1 MTLLP
6 DIYRGTQK
14 LISPLSMSAGPM
26 LSVEGVTIHHLADVK
41 VGRVIDSL
49 LAEGLGYHVII
60 DRDGTVIQT
69 TYFSQRVN
77 HAGTAKWRGASP
89 NREHIAVS
97 LASWG
102 TVKIQDKKYYAWNG
116 SEIPAAQVAKRPGNL
131 SNTLY
136 HWHIAT
142 EAQEKSLVAF
152 LRWCMTRGLKRE
164 NFCGHDE
171 CALPAGRKSD
181 PGGVLSMTMTELR
194 DKLGEAPGDA

>member
-77 HAGTAKWRGASP
+77 HAGTAKWRDCSP

-102 TVKIQDKKYYAWNG
+102 TVKIQDKKYYA
-116 SEIPAAQVAKRPGNL
+116 
-131 SNTLY
+131 
-136 HWHIAT
+136 
-142 EAQEKSLVAF
+142 
-152 LRWCMTRGLKRE
+152 
-164 NFCGHDE
+164 
-171 CALPAGRKSD
+171 
-181 PGGVLSMTMTELR
+181 
-194 DKLGEAPGDA
+194 